1 MQNLFIFLILSFY
14 TIQTNNNVVSITT
27 TQYAQI
33 ITEIESISLNIY
45 DYCSKIFSSN
55 ELEMKCT
62 NYVTLIVH
70 TNMPIS
76 FEILNIDET
85 DSRINTLVSNLVKNY
100 INNIKSYVITSIFKE
115 TILNFFINTYGFPR
129 RRLSALDNN
138 SLNDEL
144 VRCVDEIENHCFML
158 NHNINLSKYLEII
171 SEVQTVS
178 YKIINS
184 CDNKRNLN
192 DNQLRSY
199 CMGYI
204 MSNIH
209 SMPISYT
216 ILNIN
221 HSDEKIVK
229 LGNDLFNLYFSNS
242 YLKFDNRILE
252 FLYSYGLT
260 KLFLLEENEKI
271 PYTDSELRQKI
282 LIDLENEN
290 ENNSYYNSINSC
302 IKSKLNPL
310 STRFDKKLIVTIFYQ
325 KFINNNSAQTRGS
338 SDDMGFDWLENLIIN
353 LIDLWFW

>member
-14 TIQTNNNVVSITT
+14 TIQTNDNVVSITT
-27 TQYAQI
+27 TQYDQI
-33 ITEIESISLNIY
+33 INEIESISLNIY

-129 RRLSALDNN
+129 TRLSVLDNS
-138 SLNDEL
+138 SLYNEL
-144 VRCVDEIENHCFML
+144 DSYIDEIENNCFML

-171 SEVQTVS
+171 REVQTVS
-178 YKIINS
+178 YNIKNS

-209 SMPISYT
+209 SMSISYT

-260 KLFLLEENEKI
+260 KLLTLKENETI
-271 PYTDSELRQKI
+271 PYFNSELKQKI
-282 LIDLENEN
+282 LIDLEN

-325 KFINNNSAQTRGS
+325 KFINDNHARTRGY
-338 SDDMGFDWLENLIIN
+338 SDDMGFNWLENLISN

>member
-1 MQNLFIFLILSFY
+1 M
-14 TIQTNNNVVSITT
+14 VSITRKL
-27 TQYAQI
+27 YDQI
-33 ITEIESISLNIY
+33 INEIDSISSNIY
-45 DYCSKIFSSN
+45 DYCYKNKSK
-55 ELEMKCT
+55 CG
-62 NYVTLIVH
+62 NYIMCVFDD
-70 TNMPIS
+70 NMPIS
-76 FEILNIDET
+76 YEILDIDESDSRIKNLVYNTVMSYMSFIYSYSFKNILKDTILNI
-85 DSRINTLVSNLVKNY
+85 
-100 INNIKSYVITSIFKE
+100 
-115 TILNFFINTYGFPR
+115 FINTYGFPR
-129 RRLSALDNN
+129 SRPSIAEDETLLNNELDSYIN
-138 SLNDEL
+138 
-144 VRCVDEIENHCFML
+144 EIENHCFML

-171 SEVQTVS
+171 REVQTVS
-178 YKIINS
+178 YNIKNS

-209 SMPISYT
+209 SMSISYT

-260 KLFLLEENEKI
+260 KLLTLKENETILDFCGDLK
-271 PYTDSELRQKI
+271 QKI
-282 LIDLENEN
+282 LIDLKNGN

-310 STRFDKKLIVTIFYQ
+310 STRFDKQLIVTIFYQ

-338 SDDMGFDWLENLIIN
+338 SDDMGFDWLENLISN

>member
-1 MQNLFIFLILSFY
+1 MQKILIFLIFSFY
-14 TIQTNNNVVSITT
+14 AIQANNNVESITR
-27 TQYAQI
+27 TQYDQI
-33 ITEIESISLNIY
+33 INEIESISLNIY

-129 RRLSALDNN
+129 SRP
-138 SLNDEL
+138 NDETL
-144 VRCVDEIENHCFML
+144 LNNELDRCVDEIENHCFML

-171 SEVQTVS
+171 REVQTVS
-178 YKIINS
+178 YNIKNS

-260 KLFLLEENEKI
+260 KLFILEENEKI

-282 LIDLENEN
+282 LIDLKNEN

-310 STRFDKKLIVTIFYQ
+310 STRFDKQLIVTIFYQ

-338 SDDMGFDWLENLIIN
+338 SDDMGFDWLENLISN

>member
-1 MQNLFIFLILSFY
+1 
-14 TIQTNNNVVSITT
+14 VVSITT
-27 TQYAQI
+27 TQYDQI

-129 RRLSALDNN
+129 SRP
-138 SLNDEL
+138 NDETL
-144 VRCVDEIENHCFML
+144 LNNELDRCVDEIENHCFML
-158 NHNINLSKYLEII
+158 NNINLSKYLEII

-178 YKIINS
+178 DKIINS

-260 KLFLLEENEKI
+260 KLLILKENEKI
-271 PYTDSELRQKI
+271 PDTNSKLKEKI
-282 LIDLENEN
+282 LTDLENEN
-290 ENNSYYNSINSC
+290 ENNSYYNSIKSC

-310 STRFDKKLIVTIFYQ
+310 FTRFEKQLIVT
-325 KFINNNSAQTRGS
+325 KFNEKFRNNKTAQTRGY
-338 SDDMGFDWLENLIIN
+338 SDDTGFDWLENLINN
-353 LIDLWFW
+353 LIDLWPW